1 MQIPWRTL
9 AEQVV
14 HARPSTDEDAKHALQ
29 WIAAREGKTLG
40 ELVDELSA
48 RNGHVGS
55 AAVG

>member
-1 MQIPWRTL
+1 L

-40 ELVDELSA
+40 ELVEELRA
-48 RNGHVGS
+48 GNERVGT

>member
-14 HARPSTDEDAKHALQ
+14 HACPYTDEDAKHALQ

-40 ELVDELSA
+40 ELVDELRTRSERA
-48 RNGHVGS
+48 GT

>member
-1 MQIPWRTL
+1 MQVTLRTL

-14 HARPSTDEDAKHALQ
+14 HARPSTDEDAEHALQ

-40 ELVDELSA
+40 ELVEELRA
-48 RNGHVGS
+48 RNEHVGT